1 MESPASSRAVLVVD
15 DDEAIRNMVRLILE
29 REKLVVDTARDGFE
43 AIEKISRNDY
53 VAIFLDLMMPRVD
66 GFGVIDH
73 LHEERPETLAR
84 VVVMSAGGTSYRK
97 KLEAKIR
104 AVLPK
109 PFDIRKLIEYV
120 RSVPES
126 GTV

>member
-1 MESPASSRAVLVVD
+1 MESPASSCAVLVVD
-15 DDEAIRNMVRLILE
+15 DDEAIRNMVRHILE

-73 LHEERPETLAR
+73 LHEARPETLAR
-84 VVVMSAGGTSYRK
+84 VVVMSAGGPSYRK

-109 PFDIRKLIEYV
+109 PFDIRRLVEYV
-120 RSVPES
+120 RPPENE
-126 GTV
+126 TV